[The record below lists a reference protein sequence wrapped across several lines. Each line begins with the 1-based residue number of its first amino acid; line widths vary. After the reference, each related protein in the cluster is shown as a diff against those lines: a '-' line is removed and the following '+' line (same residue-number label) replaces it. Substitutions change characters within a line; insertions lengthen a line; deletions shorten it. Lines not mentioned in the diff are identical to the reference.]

1 MGIKEEPLCRM
12 SGIEGH
18 IKSTASQTEK
28 KRLNKSSKI
37 CYSVLMNPN
46 PTLMGK
52 CIDITLYFPTAR
64 AKVRDGAEK
73 PQRAR
78 L

>member
-1 MGIKEEPLCRM
+1 M

-28 KRLNKSSKI
+28 KRLNKLSKI
-37 CYSVLMNPN
+37 WYSVLMNPN
-46 PTLMGK
+46 LTLMGK
-52 CIDITLYFPTAR
+52 CIEITLYFPTVR
-64 AKVRDGAEK
+64 AKFRDGAEK
-73 PQRAR
+73 PQGAR

>member
-12 SGIEGH
+12 SGIEGY

-37 CYSVLMNPN
+37 CYQVVMNPN

-52 CIDITLYFPTAR
+52 CIDIILSVPTVR
-64 AKVRDGAEK
+64 MKFRDGVEN
-73 PQRAR
+73 PQGAQ

>member
-1 MGIKEEPLCRM
+1 MN
-12 SGIEGH
+12 GIEGH

-37 CYSVLMNPN
+37 CYQVVMDPN

-52 CIDITLYFPTAR
+52 CIDITLSVPTVR
-64 AKVRDGAEK
+64 AKLRDGVENLQGA
-73 PQRAR
+73 Q

>member
-1 MGIKEEPLCRM
+1 M
-12 SGIEGH
+12 SGIEGY

-37 CYSVLMNPN
+37 CYQVVMNPN

-52 CIDITLYFPTAR
+52 CIDITLYFPTTR